1 MDCGLSMAD
10 DYKTTWMMWYVE
22 HIKKMEANRHSWAER
37 EKIHSEL
44 RSKWWAY
51 VARTR
56 WNRWW

>member
-10 DYKTTWMMWYVE
+10 DYKTLWIHWYVE
-22 HIKKMEANRHSWAER
+22 HCKKMEESRCSWVER
-37 EKIHSEL
+37 EKIHGEL
-44 RSKWWAY
+44 RSEWWAY